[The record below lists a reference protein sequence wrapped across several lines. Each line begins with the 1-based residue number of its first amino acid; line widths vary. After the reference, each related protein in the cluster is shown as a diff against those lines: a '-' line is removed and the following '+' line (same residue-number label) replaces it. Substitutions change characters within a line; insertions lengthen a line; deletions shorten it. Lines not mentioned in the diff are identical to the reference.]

1 MPPTRFS
8 ATSLRAAS
16 SRDPAEQWLVLE
28 PNRIEKQYWKD
39 LWRYRELF
47 GILAWRDIAVRYK
60 QTFIGVAWAL
70 IRPLLT
76 MLVFTVIFGKL
87 AKLPSQG
94 DAPYPI
100 LVFAGMLPWQF
111 FSTALSSCSESL
123 ITNANLLTKVYF
135 PRLIVPAAAVITSF
149 VDFLI
154 SFVILAGLM
163 LWFQW
168 WPTWRL
174 LTLPFWMAVA
184 FAASMGAGL
193 WLASLNVQY
202 RDFRYVVPFHVQFG
216 LYVSPVGF
224 SSSIVPE
231 KWQLLYALNPMVGV
245 IEGFRWA
252 IIGRGALINPMGF
265 WLSMGI
271 TALLLITGVR
281 QFRRMEKRF
290 ADVI

>member
-1 MPPTRFS
+1 MPPTRS
-8 ATSLRAAS
+8 RAAVA
-16 SRDPAEQWLVLE
+16 RNPANQWLVLE

-47 GILAWRDIAVRYK
+47 AILAWRDITVRYK

-76 MLVFTVIFGKL
+76 MVVFTVIFGKL

-111 FSTALSSCSESL
+111 FSSALGSCSESL
-123 ITNANLLTKVYF
+123 IANSNLLTKVYF

-154 SFVILAGLM
+154 SFAILAGLM
-163 LWFQW
+163 VWFQW

-174 LTLPFWMAVA
+174 LTLPLWVAVA

-202 RDFRYVVPFHVQFG
+202 RDFRYVVPFLVQFG

-224 SSSIVPE
+224 SSAIVPA

-252 IIGRGALINPMGF
+252 IIGKGALINPMGF
-265 WLSMGI
+265 WLSMAI
-271 TALLLITGVR
+271 TILLLITGVR
-281 QFRRMEKRF
+281 QFRRMEQRF